1 MSCVET
7 TMTCND
13 TGVDEMSIFHTL
25 FSVYYA
31 CALKGQVADSKGK
44 TSPVMPSFTD
54 NLEFK
59 AKTC

>member
-54 NLEFK
+54 NLEF
-59 AKTC
+59 